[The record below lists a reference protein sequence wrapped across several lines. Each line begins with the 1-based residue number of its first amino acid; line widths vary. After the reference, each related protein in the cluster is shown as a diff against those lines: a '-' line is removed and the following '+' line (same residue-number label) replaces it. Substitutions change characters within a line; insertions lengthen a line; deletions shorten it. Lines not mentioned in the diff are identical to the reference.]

1 MLAAEIKLV
10 AAARVVALQPP
21 LLLEDANVLVGLD
34 VLVVEAP
41 LLDLG
46 LVLTRAVL
54 VLIFED
60 ELVTRVA
67 ETKKKEEKKKNSR
80 CLEKVDPLHR
90 VHDVLELLRLV
101 KLLDDAAVRLPVFRT
116 GRSNI
121 VHAGRHL
128 DPRRRLQCC

>member
-46 LVLTRAVL
+46 LVLARAVL
-54 VLIFED
+54 VLILED
-60 ELVTRVA
+60 ELVSGQSRKDK
-67 ETKKKEEKKKNSR
+67 EKKRDKKKKK
-80 CLEKVDPLHR
+80 LT
-90 VHDVLELLRLV
+90 
-101 KLLDDAAVRLPVFRT
+101 LP
-116 GRSNI
+116 
-121 VHAGRHL
+121 
-128 DPRRRLQCC
+128 

>member
-1 MLAAEIKLV
+1 MYQAPLGGPALEAEDGRGLDVLAAEIKLV

-54 VLIFED
+54 F
-60 ELVTRVA
+60 
-67 ETKKKEEKKKNSR
+67 
-80 CLEKVDPLHR
+80 
-90 VHDVLELLRLV
+90 
-101 KLLDDAAVRLPVFRT
+101 
-116 GRSNI
+116 
-121 VHAGRHL
+121 
-128 DPRRRLQCC
+128 